1 MNLKNTTS
9 QDYTKSRFSLRK
21 GLGLAFSPL
30 PLPLVNFLL
39 ARLVRAI
46 SHNRPEV
53 FRRIQGHHHKQ
64 FLIDATN
71 LPFVICLR
79 PDPLHPKLTAFRR
92 QKAPDFS
99 AKITGSFLTL
109 LGMVDGRYDGDALF
123 FTRDL
128 RVEGDTEAIVCLR
141 NALDDVEGSVADD
154 IAAFFGLPGRKFL
167 EIARRMEIH
176 A

>member
-53 FRRIQGHHHKQ
+53 S
-64 FLIDATN
+64 D
-71 LPFVICLR
+71 
-79 PDPLHPKLTAFRR
+79 AFRG
-92 QKAPDFS
+92 
-99 AKITGSFLTL
+99 ITINNFLSMPRTFL
-109 LGMVDGRYDGDALF
+109 L
-123 FTRDL
+123 
-128 RVEGDTEAIVCLR
+128 
-141 NALDDVEGSVADD
+141 
-154 IAAFFGLPGRKFL
+154 
-167 EIARRMEIH
+167 
-176 A
+176 